1 MSSFLKLLLHLI
13 ITVLLTVLT
22 QIGGLIYLI
31 SILGFRRKAR
41 RTKFI
46 YFTLIYFFTAYVIIP
61 FVAPVFGREKIKNTN
76 YLQPRSFFYTLTNRN
91 YVTPELNKILTE
103 VSERFEKKHDGIKV
117 VYLDANFPFFDK
129 FSLLPHLSHN
139 DGKKIDLT
147 LMYKNEKGEL
157 TNRKPS
163 ISGYG
168 VYEKPT
174 TREYNQIDVCK
185 RKGNWQYDFPKYLTF
200 GRINRDVKFSNQAN
214 KELINLFLQ
223 HNQMGK
229 IFIEPH
235 LKNRLKLNN
244 AKVRFHGC
252 QAVRHDDHIHLQLR

>member
-1 MSSFLKLLLHLI
+1 MLRI
-13 ITVLLTVLT
+13 IIRFIIIVFLTVLT
-22 QIGGLIYLI
+22 QVGGLIYLI
-31 SILGFRRKAR
+31 SILSFRRKTGRAR
-41 RTKFI
+41 LV
-46 YFTLIYFFTAYVIIP
+46 YFTLIYLFTTYFIIP
-61 FVAPVFGREKIKNTN
+61 FIAPVFGREKIKNTD

-91 YVTPELNKILTE
+91 YVSPELHKILTS
-103 VSERFEKKHDGIKV
+103 VSERFEKKHNGIQV
-117 VYLDANFPFFDK
+117 VYLDANFPFFNK
-129 FSLLPHLSHN
+129 FPLLPHLSHN

-147 LMYKNEKGEL
+147 LIYKDEKGKL

-168 VYEKPT
+168 VYENPT
-174 TREYNQIDVCK
+174 RKEYNQIDVCK

-200 GRINRDVKFSNQAN
+200 GRINTDIKFSNQAN

-223 HNQMGK
+223 YNQMGK

-235 LKNRLKLNN
+235 LKSRLRLNHS
-244 AKVRFHGC
+244 KIRFHGC